1 MENLKIE
8 FFFVMLIT
16 AEQEE
21 DGKGDDVSV
30 NSTGNQDMTPKVTR
44 ARGRLLEYTC
54 SMLDSTVNLKYWA
67 QSFIEWAVIF
77 VYQCVRYSKR
87 ERGKLVQSYSSK
99 DLEGIL
105 VSY

>member
-1 MENLKIE
+1 
-8 FFFVMLIT
+8 MLIT

-54 SMLDSTVNLKYWA
+54 SMLDSTVNLKY
-67 QSFIEWAVIF
+67 
-77 VYQCVRYSKR
+77 
-87 ERGKLVQSYSSK
+87 
-99 DLEGIL
+99 
-105 VSY
+105 